1 MNNDTQ
7 TILSEFSDP
16 YRRSLIDRIC
26 VALGD
31 LTIPRVKA
39 LGLWFADIKA
49 LEVLVE
55 NPHMLHIILVSC
67 NQYDFARIWAS
78 DGQAPRSSQPEESI
92 RVTVI
97 DREEARCVLTRRG
110 EPSLEVAHIIRNR
123 INGTTQD
130 EHEGNDVWGF
140 LRIFWSEEKVNAWK
154 QALMP
159 GGVLVSTERVCNLIT
174 LDLIAHDQWDRGLI
188 AFRPISVNEEE
199 TKMRIAFHWLP
210 FRSDTI
216 ARNDRM
222 LPAAVRDMDLGTP
235 PSKTPGRSN
244 YFFDMETREVIS
256 SGHVF
261 TVRTNDKEKQP
272 LPSMELLEL
281 RWHLSRIAAM
291 QGGAD
296 EDDDSGE
303 DSDGGSFSV
312 PSGSRSPV
320 KRKRENVSS
329 QSPTRS
335 VSPKRLRT
343 LPSRGNLSSLI
354 EDDL

>member
-1 MNNDTQ
+1 
-7 TILSEFSDP
+7 
-16 YRRSLIDRIC
+16 
-26 VALGD
+26 
-31 LTIPRVKA
+31 
-39 LGLWFADIKA
+39 
-49 LEVLVE
+49 
-55 NPHMLHIILVSC
+55 
-67 NQYDFARIWAS
+67 
-78 DGQAPRSSQPEESI
+78 
-92 RVTVI
+92 
-97 DREEARCVLTRRG
+97 
-110 EPSLEVAHIIRNR
+110 
-123 INGTTQD
+123 
-130 EHEGNDVWGF
+130 
-140 LRIFWSEEKVNAWK
+140 
-154 QALMP
+154 MP
-159 GGVLVSTERVCNLIT
+159 GGVLVSTERVCNVIT

-199 TKMRIAFHWLP
+199 TEIRIAFHWLP
-210 FRSDTI
+210 FRSATI

-222 LPAAVRDMDLGTP
+222 LPTAVRDIDLGTP
-235 PSKTPGRSN
+235 PSKTPRRSN
-244 YFFDMETREVIS
+244 YFFDIETREVIS
-256 SGHVF
+256 SGHIF

-343 LPSRGNLSSLI
+343 FPSGGKSQFLDRRRRFVIVFVFSLKEWRALALSRS
-354 EDDL
+354 

>member
-1 MNNDTQ
+1 MT
-7 TILSEFSDP
+7 
-16 YRRSLIDRIC
+16 
-26 VALGD
+26 
-31 LTIPRVKA
+31 
-39 LGLWFADIKA
+39 
-49 LEVLVE
+49 
-55 NPHMLHIILVSC
+55 
-67 NQYDFARIWAS
+67 
-78 DGQAPRSSQPEESI
+78 
-92 RVTVI
+92 VT

-110 EPSLEVAHIIRNR
+110 GPSLEVAHIIPNR
-123 INGTTQD
+123 INGTTRD
-130 EHEGNDVWGF
+130 EHDGNSVWNF
-140 LRIFWSEEKVNAWK
+140 LRTFWSEEKVDAWE

-174 LDLIAHDQWDRGLI
+174 LDLTAHDQWDRGLI

-199 TKMRIAFHWLP
+199 TEMRIAFHWLP
-210 FRSDTI
+210 FRSATI

-222 LPAAVRDMDLGTP
+222 PPAAVRDMGPGTP
-235 PSKTPGRSN
+235 PSRSPGRFN
-244 YFFDMETREVIS
+244 YFFDMETLEVIS

-296 EDDDSGE
+296 EDDDSGD

-320 KRKRENVSS
+320 KRERMLCENVSPR
-329 QSPTRS
+329 SPTRS
-335 VSPKRLRT
+335 VSPKKLQT
-343 LPSRGNLSSLI
+343 LPFRGNLSSLI
-354 EDDL
+354 EEGDL